1 MKNKLLLTTAIAGL
15 TAVTGFA
22 HAETK
27 VTGNLEQTFITSSS
41 STPADS
47 GRGFGAEMNIGLSSS
62 KDLDNGLK
70 ASYGFNLEMDAG
82 NADSIADV
90 YYMTIGSGDVS
101 VSIAR
106 DNGQHLS
113 STVVPHISD
122 TAMSIVD
129 GEALGNV
136 NTTADGHNYD
146 HIRIDGNVM
155 GGTLTARY
163 APDTGNGNTTTV
175 AGDSSIVDTAN
186 SVKEIMYSGSLGV
199 DGLKVQ
205 VGTSKSDGDGSANED
220 IKFTKYGASYN
231 FGQFAV
237 GADLRKADSGTVA
250 AKVEQES
257 VRYGLTFAANDNLS
271 FGISYQETEEK
282 NAGVKE
288 ANDEETLQVGVGY
301 NFGGLG
307 IDLNYV
313 EVDNLSNIASA
324 DVEYFQIR
332 TIQKF

>member
-27 VTGNLEQTFITSSS
+27 VTGNMEQTFKAASID
-41 STPADS
+41 STPASS

-70 ASYGFNLEMDAG
+70 ASYGFNLEFDSDAT
-82 NADSIADV
+82 DSVGDV
-90 YYMTIGSGDVS
+90 YFMTIGSGDVS
-101 VSIAR
+101 VSVAR
-106 DNGQHLS
+106 DNGQNLS
-113 STVVPHISD
+113 STMVPHISD
-122 TAMSIVD
+122 QAGTVVD
-129 GEALGNV
+129 GETLGNV
-136 NTTADGHNYD
+136 NATADAHNYD
-146 HIRIDGNVM
+146 HIRMDGKVM
-155 GGTLTARY
+155 GGTLTVRY
-163 APDTGNGNTTTV
+163 APDIGNNY
-175 AGDSSIVDTAN
+175 AGDSAIVDSAN
-186 SVKEIMYSGSLGV
+186 STKEIMYSGSLGV

-205 VGTSKSDGDGSANED
+205 AGTTKSDGDGDANEY
-220 IKFTKYGASYN
+220 ITFTKYGASYN